1 MSLINIDIA
10 SGTVVSES
18 AARKVA
24 YKIAK
29 VNGVTTLVINSSK
42 KADLTSIVASLKRA
56 KTEGLAA
63 LAASVKANTASTKAR
78 TATTKERKA
87 SLKQTAKDEKAKV
100 KTHTAQF
107 KQHLKAA
114 NTAARQH
121 GLGGLNLGLSASDLA
136 TGVNSSK
143 SVKAI
148 RAAKLNEFGVTGKR
162 GTFKPK
168 FLVESKF
175 EELGQKK
182 STKKYANDGEKRI
195 GGQKDREGMRKKAQ
209 ADGRRITGGTRGI
222 RNGYSGLGKK
232 A

>member
-29 VNGVTTLVINSSK
+29 VNGVTTLVISSAHKPDLQDVVAMLK
-42 KADLTSIVASLKRA
+42 KAKAHIVTGITASIKS
-56 KTEGLAA
+56 
-63 LAASVKANTASTKAR
+63 NTASTKAR
-78 TATTKERKA
+78 AMAKGDRKDALMQTRKA
-87 SLKQTAKDEKAKV
+87 EKSKSTSEIRLA
-100 KTHTAQF
+100 
-107 KQHLKAA
+107 KAA
-114 NTAARQH
+114 LSAANKIARSS
-121 GLGGLNLGLSASDLA
+121 GLGGLNLAISAADIK
-136 TGVNSSK
+136 TGTGALK
-143 SVKAI
+143 ALKAVKA
-148 RAAKLNEFGVTGKR
+148 AKVNEFGVTGKR